1 MECKKTPIVSVF
13 MPAYNQEHLV
23 AESIES
29 VLAQDFKDWE
39 LVIGDDCSTDNTFAV
54 LESYRVK
61 HQDKIKIIRNP
72 VNLGITGNCNVIL
85 RNCAGKYIAIMGGD
99 DLLLYNKLSK
109 QVVLMEANPDC
120 VLCYHDVEVFFSD
133 SVCESRYWNSGIY
146 GTKAVVGTTD
156 FVAKALVE
164 QGTGFM
170 EATSVMVRRNN
181 LPKNGFDVRIPVAS
195 DWLMWIEICAQ
206 NKGKVLFIDEIL
218 ARYRKHN
225 GGITSVTNSKHFE
238 DPFVTLALV
247 ESRYPELVTS
257 AHYTRAQL
265 LFGMGMRLRNESVT
279 ESDFNQSRL
288 LLYEAIRLN
297 PLKIYFYL
305 HLLNSWRC
313 KILRWFHNK

>member
-156 FVAKALVE
+156 IVAKALVE

-225 GGITSVTNSKHFE
+225 GGITSVSNKKHFD